1 MPESQNIE
9 YKISWRDEYLKWV
22 CGFANAKG
30 GKIFIGIDDKGNVVG
45 VKDYKKL
52 MDDIPNKV
60 VNHLGIV
67 VDVNLHKKDGNR
79 YLEID
84 VPASEVVSSFDGK
97 YYYRSGS
104 TKQEL
109 KGAALQRLLLKKI
122 GKHWENLPQ
131 MDATMDDL
139 NKDTI
144 RAFVRKAVERDRIP
158 ANAAKEP
165 PKSLLKRLG
174 LTTSEGHLTRAAV
187 LLFGKSPRQVSLT
200 ATFRIGR
207 FGKASH
213 DLLFQDI
220 VETNLFEMPDKV
232 MEILKGKYLIRP
244 ISYQGLERM
253 EPLEYPESALR
264 EAILNAII
272 HKEYSAGT
280 WIYLR
285 VRDDRLTLWN
295 PGPLP
300 EELTIEQLK
309 TDHSSHPRNEHIA
322 SVFFLA
328 GYIENWGRGTNK
340 IIEATLEAGLPEPL
354 IEEDQDGIRVTF
366 LKDIY
371 TEEYLKGSG
380 LDDRE
385 IRALLFVKQTGQI
398 TNTQYQELFQVSKRT
413 ATNDLQSL
421 IEKQLLLKVGTTGKG
436 THYVL
441 QRGNK
446 GAKGAAKGQ

>member
-9 YKISWRDEYLKWV
+9 YKTSWRDEYLKWI

-30 GKIFIGIDDKGNVVG
+30 GKIFIGIDDNGNVAG

-67 VDVNLHKKDGNR
+67 ADVNLHEKGGNH

-84 VPASEVVSSFDGK
+84 VPASEVISSFGGK

-122 GKHWENLPQ
+122 GKHWENLPV
-131 MDATMDDL
+131 MDATMNDL
-139 NKDTI
+139 NKNTI
-144 RAFVRKAVERDRIP
+144 RAFVRKAIERDRIP
-158 ANAAKEP
+158 ASAAKEP

-174 LTTSEGHLTRAAV
+174 LTTPAGRLTRAAV

-213 DLLFQDI
+213 DLLFQDV

-253 EPLEYPESALR
+253 EPLEYPEPALR

-285 VRDDRLTLWN
+285 VRDDRLTIWN

-354 IEEDQDGIRVTF
+354 IEEDQDGIKVTF

-371 TEEYLKGSG
+371 TEEYLRTLDLNERQVKAILYTKKAGKIANKEYQKLFGISRITATRDLSNLVEKNLLSGSG
-380 LDDRE
+380 D
-385 IRALLFVKQTGQI
+385 
-398 TNTQYQELFQVSKRT
+398 
-413 ATNDLQSL
+413 
-421 IEKQLLLKVGTTGKG
+421 
-436 THYVL
+436 
-441 QRGNK
+441 K
-446 GAKGAAKGQ
+446 GAGSFYTLRSIQ